1 MPNTLYTLGNHLTL
15 ESALTLDS
23 DIVYALQQAT
33 LLISGKLQQFADDS
47 AFGDKIQVAFGTAVN
62 TDELQ
67 SQWQAGDLSGFP
79 LIEIVSGNHLNGAN
93 GAYAIA
99 NNRIYLSYEFLGQNQ
114 GNLGGI
120 VALLLE
126 EYGHYVDGLLNST
139 DAPGDEGAIFAEL
152 VQGNSLDVATL
163 EVLKAEDD
171 SKIINLNGEVITVEQ
186 NKLLKSGKI
195 IVANDE
201 FTLSDSGFSNAPD
214 DSLLFAQNI
223 ANYFANGKKGSFL
236 AYSDNLGFTGFQLS
250 KALTDAGHQ
259 WKVAPNLPF
268 TLETLQQ
275 YDGVFLGG
283 SPVDNQV
290 LIDYVN
296 SGGNVYLMA
305 GTGITGSFDSITSE
319 ANAWKDFLN
328 NFGLSLANQWNEFY
342 GNIPINPSS
351 HPILANIDQLYQQ
364 YGQTIID
371 LNANDNQGVL
381 IAKSNDGQGLYAIY
395 DPNFQVNLITNGS
408 FEIGPDPSGYL
419 PLNPGSTAITGWTV
433 TRDQIDYTAYWV
445 DADGDR
451 SLDLNGSPGVGGI
464 AQTFSTIAG
473 QQYLVSFA
481 LAGNTYSGTPIRQL
495 GVSAAG
501 QSEVFSFDTTG
512 FSDDNMGWVNKTWV
526 FTATA
531 STTTLEF
538 YSLSIEPENAAFGPA
553 LDNISVIS
561 LLPSITLAVAP
572 VSVTEDGT
580 ANLIYTFTRTG
591 STTNLLTVNYSISGT
606 ATNGIDYT
614 SLPTSVTFAAGSS
627 TATVTVD
634 PTADTTV
641 ENDETVAL
649 TLATGTGYT
658 IGTTTAVTGTITNDD
673 LPSITLAVSPSSVT
687 EDGTTNLVY
696 TFTRTGVTT
705 NALTVNYSVGGT
717 ATNGTDYTSIPTS
730 VTFAAN
736 SSTATVTVDPTADTT
751 VESDETVILTLAAG
765 TGYTVGTTTT
775 VTGTIINDVS
785 SGLEIY
791 SNNFE
796 TNAGSE
802 WSNTTRSMTPSGARN
817 FLGQFSND
825 TVSLTLNDQRLANTN
840 VTLEFDLFIMD
851 SWDGNNTFYGP
862 DQFNLSIAGGN
873 TLLNTTF
880 SNIQEQEI
888 DGYPQAYPGSTD
900 AGDYPAGAGAT
911 EMDTLGYTYYGDSVY
926 HLSYTFPNV
935 SNSIILNFSGIGLQ
949 GIGDESWGLDNV
961 SVRVFVVSDGL
972 SHGIIQFRNATY
984 SINENGTPAT
994 QVALDRTNGSDGE
1007 VSVILTPSNGSAI
1020 AGDDYTN
1027 TPITV
1032 TFANGETSKTVTIP
1046 INNDTVYEPTE
1057 TVNLTLSSPTGGA
1070 TLGTQTTAVLNII
1083 DNDAV
1088 PGVLAFSQANYSIN
1102 EDGTPVVAVT
1112 VNRTGGSDGSVSAT
1126 ISLTDG
1132 TATRPDDYINTSV
1145 TVDFA
1150 NGETSKVV
1158 TIPIVNDGVFEP
1170 NETIN
1175 LTLNNPTNGATLG
1188 TQTTAVLTII
1198 NDNTPPVL
1206 TLSTNKKVID
1216 EELGNNAAIGTVTRN
1231 VVTNQDLI
1239 VTLTSSN
1246 TTEATVPVQVVI
1258 PAGQASANFDINVI
1272 DDGIPDGD
1280 QKVTLTATAGGY
1292 DPVTYDV
1299 IVTDFKMPDLVIT
1312 EFSNSETL
1320 YTGKQSF
1327 FTYKVVNNGLFT
1339 ADATA
1344 DPLVDHI
1351 YLSSDPNLDKN
1362 DKLLADVSINGTI
1375 LTGQFYQRNL
1385 PFFAPT
1391 TPGNY
1396 YLIAEIDTTDVV
1408 NEGVFGETNNLVVT
1422 PITVQAAY
1430 RGVVAT
1436 DVEVGIEEQS
1446 IVLRGEALSN
1456 EDNSPIPFEFV
1467 TIAIKN
1473 NGFVRE
1479 LSALTDINGNFVK
1492 TFKPLPGEAGTY
1504 EINAYFPGV
1513 PTEDAAPEDSFK
1525 LLGMRFTDKSISQ
1538 KILADQTFT
1547 GQVTLQ
1553 NLSDIPING
1562 ITYIVEGA
1570 PSNWQIKVNTPSN
1583 LAGSGQNTLTYT
1595 ILAPNN
1601 STVTQDN
1608 FNIRLTSTEGV
1619 RAVLPVTINLERIVP
1634 RLVASVDTLTS
1645 GMLRGDQTAVE
1656 FTVTNTGGAIANNIK
1671 VLLPNAP
1678 WLKLASP
1685 ATISSLGIGESAKI
1699 SLLLTPDANLEL
1711 VEYTGNLLLDADG
1724 NDGDL
1729 SLPFKFRAVSDA
1741 VASLRVNVENEFTY
1755 YAEGSPKLANAT
1767 VILRDYFTSAEIR
1780 RTVTDQTGMVAWDDL
1795 PEGYYKLD
1803 VKAENHQSFSQNV
1816 KLDAGEIETITS
1828 FLSRQAVRYVW
1839 TVVPTEIEDEYKI
1852 TLTSVFEAD
1861 VPQPVITVEPE
1872 QIDMAYLR
1880 QIGNISQ
1887 IDLTFTNHGL
1897 VASETPYM
1905 LVFPDTGKF
1914 PLTEFYEFKPLID
1927 TIDRLEAKESL
1938 TIPVR
1943 ITRVSDCTD
1952 GNCSIIDTPYP
1963 ILGVPFFG
1971 TFFPLFEPAIEY
1983 LNIEVPNGG
1992 EGDWPEFKFPSLN
2005 LEGPDIPIVIRIPN
2019 SDATVKI
2026 QINQQALMTRSAFV
2040 GTLTIDNGNDFSLQ
2054 NIKVNL
2060 QIENA
2065 QGNIVNDLFGITQP
2079 TLINLSA
2086 VDGTGI
2092 LTPDDPNTPQDEGV
2106 GTAEW
2111 TFIPT
2116 NLAAP
2121 EVPLQYAI
2129 GGTLSYMEDGKTIT
2143 VPLISPPVTVYPQA
2157 ELYLD
2162 YFQSRNVYGDDPYT
2176 DMVEPSIPFSL
2187 AVLVRNEGKGDA
2199 KNLRI
2204 TSSEPKIIENKS
2216 GLLIDFN
2223 IIGSQINGEDAEPSL
2238 TVNLGDI
2245 KAGETAVGDW
2255 LLKSSLQGKFIEYD
2269 ATFEHVNSLGKP
2281 ELSLIKEVK
2290 IHELIQKVQADG
2302 DDLPDFLVNDIVD
2315 PNVTPDTLYF
2325 SQGGT
2330 APVKT
2335 ATNVSADGVV
2345 SFSDRTVQV
2354 TATVENGWTYLNLL
2368 DPGQGFFNVKS
2379 ITRADGTEVPLNNY
2393 WRTDRTFPA
2402 SLEFEGTE
2410 IIWDVNNVDN
2420 PISVQEY
2427 DDKPIYEFRLHLLDY
2442 NATAGEQTYT
2452 VTYATGDQTAPKV
2465 RNMVYVDPVQP
2476 NSWLFPIPEELKE
2489 KDSIQL
2495 LFTEPIKR
2503 ESFDLSD
2510 ITVTLDGVPIDSSG
2524 LSITVQNPDIPI
2536 AFTIGNIEGIS
2547 QKVGR
2552 YELSVNA
2559 AGVQDFEGNFGTGVV
2574 KEFWSVTGD
2583 RPFVESVSGFTSNL
2597 VTKPIT
2603 QTITVKFSEAIEPGT
2618 FTWEDVFINRNEE
2631 GNLTKNTI
2639 TVTQIDEKTYEVG
2652 NLTDITDVGGVYNFL
2667 VDAKGV
2673 VDLDGNRGVD
2683 AKGFTWTLD
2692 ATPLSIVSLTGLS
2705 SYRRTKVSSLDV
2717 KFSKAIDAS
2726 SFDFNDL
2733 IFTANGVTVQLDSSV
2748 TVTKLTDVSYR
2759 LSGLTGLQ
2767 AGDGN
2772 YSLTVE
2778 GSGIQDD
2785 WGRAGTN
2792 ARVVNWATD
2801 TVAPTKPTN
2810 LVFSLTD
2817 NVLSISGE
2825 LEETGLRVYVV
2836 DRTDRQSLGEL
2847 SVIGTSFSGDIQ
2859 LPNGNDRTIAI
2870 QAFDGAN
2877 NSATSLFKIVGG
2889 AIEPYN
2895 PPSLDLTSLNPYY
2908 SYSFVAQTGD
2918 FPDDGSS
2925 VDNTQSQISGFGTN
2939 DALEKTDSFNS
2950 SSSIISQGFS
2960 TRTIEL
2966 QNTEPPVPAPVAIGF
2981 IKPEVSI
2988 NDLGQIAFIGDGA
3001 AGGFTETWLGRTI
3014 KKDTILVANSGFGVK
3029 DIAPNMIKST
3039 FANPNYGFLPDPSIV
3054 TFLLNTT
3061 ARNPARMF
3069 DKFSDITISAGLSN
3083 REYAGG
3089 VQINNNG
3096 EVLVRRIELAE
3107 GPAMLMAYYLGNFI
3121 APSFIASE
3129 YISKPYSFIEKWDAN
3144 KTNTVTPVAQGFV
3157 PLLLLNDLSL
3167 ALSGLTGMYG
3177 GLLFLGSVPI
3187 LRTYSPDYY
3196 GLLSNP
3202 SFNNNGDTVFNS
3214 FLEGT
3219 WHPTASAGHYSALDT
3234 PSTTLGAPT
3243 IFTEQKYDPA
3253 AGAPRFWM
3261 ADNGTVVRYYQNKI
3275 ELLDDSLNVVKDIAS
3290 DFSSLGKNPRIS
3302 DDGTV
3307 VAFYGDLS
3315 EDGAE
3320 KYQTTPGEGIFVYRV
3335 EDGAIERIAGIS
3347 GNGYLDQGEI
3357 WEDYNKNGTLDQGED
3372 EGIFSG
3378 FDPDSPVGVN
3388 TQNIGHTVAYIG
3400 FNKQNNKGLYS
3411 TNFGF
3416 SNDENQLLL
3425 PSLIIEQGNG
3435 ISDVAIYDPI
3445 NINGDIAFWVE
3456 MEDGRDAVMTAEAIP
3471 SIGIDRWWATV
3482 NDDPIVVNLYVS
3494 IPETG
3499 RYTLEIDTESLFPLK
3514 TNWGIK
3520 EDARVIIDGDVG
3532 KTVSLSHLGKADLGQ
3547 LTQGRHQLQIDGFA
3561 VPSEPIVEEI
3571 SFTLQKGNREIDKL
3585 VTKFVADH
3593 PEPDISQT
3601 LIAQYAP
3608 ILLFEQDEKY
3618 NLPLDPDGYN
3628 WDEKLQRQEPNQDK
3642 PVRLGDAETIVNLNP
3657 DSLQSSPTIFAT
3669 LLEQNGEIAISY
3681 YFHFA
3686 KSNWADFD
3694 GANTHDGDWEGI
3706 TVFLKNGVPDRVAF
3720 NQHVEI
3726 AGFFGSTF
3734 TNEGD
3739 GGTTYRWEYLDFDEQ
3754 TGRPKVYV
3762 GLGGHASYSKSGE
3775 TTWFTPN
3782 PLDLFGNVESH
3793 SGNGEKKAPNVIYL
3807 PRVGDGYIGDA
3818 ISTEDGKAQQ
3828 WLLFPGKWGE
3838 QDKGE
3843 PFVNLDLIGIT
3854 PGDDGIEGP
3863 VFQSL
3868 AAFPS
3873 KPGERWLNPWS
3884 FTDEFNIPL
3893 IAQDDD
3899 FTIRQQS
3906 IFVFD
3911 KEDFLANDNYDEKQD
3926 IWIIPNPVSALSGK
3940 IIINGDQ
3947 FLYELPESIEVS
3959 AEIVI
3964 DSFDYLLLDFRLKSI
3979 YDHLTSTILNPSAS
3993 RSDKENAFS
4002 SLHSLLKETPEFR
4015 AEEEDLIGTVEVRIE
4030 RPKLSINN
4038 ITVVEG
4044 LDNTAIL
4051 TVTVDKPS
4059 PEQITVNYAT
4069 APVSATADL
4078 DYTSTTGTL
4087 IIPANTSTAT
4097 ITIPILNDD
4106 LDEEN
4111 ETFAI
4116 KLSNPVNA
4124 ILTNNQGIVTIIDAK
4139 LSINNITVI
4148 EGQDSNAILTVTVN
4162 NPNPEQITVDYATAP
4177 VSATANV
4184 DYISKTGT
4192 LTIPANTS
4200 TATITIPILDDDIN
4214 EENDE
4219 TFAIKLS
4226 NPVNAILTNNQ
4237 GIVTILTPK
4246 LSINNITV
4254 IEGQDSNAILS
4265 VSVDKPISKQISV
4278 DYTTVSSSATANVDY
4293 TSKTG
4298 TLTIP
4303 ANTSTATITIPIL
4316 NDDLNEENETFSIKL
4331 SNPVNATL
4339 DNNQGIVTIIDSVT
4353 DNIISIETT
4362 NNKYVNVVIP
4372 KNQPLTNIRAIVN
4385 PSPSN
4390 APANVNFPVG
4400 FFDIDIPQISQGGA
4414 TTVTLYLPEGS
4425 TANAYW
4431 KYGAT
4436 PDNPTPHWYNFSY
4449 DPISKT
4455 GATFQD
4461 LNSDGQ
4467 NEIIL
4472 HFVDGQRGDDD
4483 LTANGQIVDPGAPA
4497 ESINETPGNQAPT
4510 DLALSATTV
4519 NENVAPNT
4527 VIGTFSSTDPD
4538 TGNTFTYSLIAGT
4551 GDTDNREHLTY
4562 AISNYT

>member
-1 MPNTLYTLGNHLTL
+1 
-15 ESALTLDS
+15 
-23 DIVYALQQAT
+23 
-33 LLISGKLQQFADDS
+33 
-47 AFGDKIQVAFGTAVN
+47 
-62 TDELQ
+62 
-67 SQWQAGDLSGFP
+67 
-79 LIEIVSGNHLNGAN
+79 
-93 GAYAIA
+93 
-99 NNRIYLSYEFLGQNQ
+99 
-114 GNLGGI
+114 
-120 VALLLE
+120 
-126 EYGHYVDGLLNST
+126 
-139 DAPGDEGAIFAEL
+139 
-152 VQGNSLDVATL
+152 
-163 EVLKAEDD
+163 
-171 SKIINLNGEVITVEQ
+171 
-186 NKLLKSGKI
+186 
-195 IVANDE
+195 
-201 FTLSDSGFSNAPD
+201 
-214 DSLLFAQNI
+214 
-223 ANYFANGKKGSFL
+223 
-236 AYSDNLGFTGFQLS
+236 
-250 KALTDAGHQ
+250 
-259 WKVAPNLPF
+259 
-268 TLETLQQ
+268 
-275 YDGVFLGG
+275 
-283 SPVDNQV
+283 
-290 LIDYVN
+290 
-296 SGGNVYLMA
+296 
-305 GTGITGSFDSITSE
+305 
-319 ANAWKDFLN
+319 
-328 NFGLSLANQWNEFY
+328 
-342 GNIPINPSS
+342 
-351 HPILANIDQLYQQ
+351 
-364 YGQTIID
+364 
-371 LNANDNQGVL
+371 
-381 IAKSNDGQGLYAIY
+381 
-395 DPNFQVNLITNGS
+395 
-408 FEIGPDPSGYL
+408 
-419 PLNPGSTAITGWTV
+419 
-433 TRDQIDYTAYWV
+433 
-445 DADGDR
+445 
-451 SLDLNGSPGVGGI
+451 
-464 AQTFSTIAG
+464 
-473 QQYLVSFA
+473 
-481 LAGNTYSGTPIRQL
+481 
-495 GVSAAG
+495 
-501 QSEVFSFDTTG
+501 
-512 FSDDNMGWVNKTWV
+512 
-526 FTATA
+526 
-531 STTTLEF
+531 
-538 YSLSIEPENAAFGPA
+538 
-553 LDNISVIS
+553 
-561 LLPSITLAVAP
+561 
-572 VSVTEDGT
+572 
-580 ANLIYTFTRTG
+580 
-591 STTNLLTVNYSISGT
+591 
-606 ATNGIDYT
+606 
-614 SLPTSVTFAAGSS
+614 
-627 TATVTVD
+627 
-634 PTADTTV
+634 
-641 ENDETVAL
+641 
-649 TLATGTGYT
+649 
-658 IGTTTAVTGTITNDD
+658 
-673 LPSITLAVSPSSVT
+673 
-687 EDGTTNLVY
+687 
-696 TFTRTGVTT
+696 
-705 NALTVNYSVGGT
+705 
-717 ATNGTDYTSIPTS
+717 
-730 VTFAAN
+730 
-736 SSTATVTVDPTADTT
+736 
-751 VESDETVILTLAAG
+751 
-765 TGYTVGTTTT
+765 
-775 VTGTIINDVS
+775 
-785 SGLEIY
+785 
-791 SNNFE
+791 
-796 TNAGSE
+796 
-802 WSNTTRSMTPSGARN
+802 
-817 FLGQFSND
+817 
-825 TVSLTLNDQRLANTN
+825 
-840 VTLEFDLFIMD
+840 
-851 SWDGNNTFYGP
+851 
-862 DQFNLSIAGGN
+862 
-873 TLLNTTF
+873 
-880 SNIQEQEI
+880 
-888 DGYPQAYPGSTD
+888 
-900 AGDYPAGAGAT
+900 
-911 EMDTLGYTYYGDSVY
+911 MDTLGYTYYGDSVY